1 MDLALEAIRNKDIG
15 ALALIKEEDPWK
27 QRTLCEAAAASE
39 FEEALLYFYRKEYE
53 WDHRTY
59 RAAADDHTRLWLEFH
74 GCPKRRVTT
83 DVLNALLTVVAER
96 FSDKDEGTY
105 TFLCGEIQG
114 LHRTLQQYKKS
125 WIEHKEELHKEK
137 FIRNVLLMIIVVLLA
152 LLINAV

>member
-1 MDLALEAIRNKDIG
+1 MDLALEAIRNKNVA
-15 ALALIKEEDPWK
+15 ALALIEEEDPWK

-39 FEEALLYFYRKEYE
+39 FEEALLHFNRKAYE

-59 RAAADDHTRLWLEFH
+59 KAATNDHTKLWLDFH

-96 FSDKDEGTY
+96 FAGDDEGTY

-114 LHRTLQQYKKS
+114 LHRTLQFYKKS
-125 WIEHKEELHKEK
+125 WIEQEQALRKEK
-137 FIRNVLLMIIVVLLA
+137 FIRNALLMIVVILSA
-152 LLINAV
+152 FVINNY